1 MYWPRCIAVLLMSG
15 NCWAAGEYVIAGG
28 LEGDSA
34 DGLAAALFGD
44 LAVGE
49 ETWLSAGAAR
59 SSVELPIRDELE
71 TWYADVGLDHFFDP
85 AGLRLGLAYWGDNSV
100 LDSADARVS
109 VYFRGG
115 RGSLSF
121 DYEFRDFELELPDI
135 DFFRRRQV
143 NFDANGYGL
152 GARLDFSENVDV
164 RFKGMSY
171 DYSVNLRLDPNRDIV
186 NLISVTR
193 LSLINTLVDYRA
205 SISLGFDFALKRL
218 EFEAAQWEGAVAGS
232 RTNSYSL
239 RFLTP
244 ISNRND
250 IEFGLGYDDSENY
263 GQVTVF
269 SVFLYFYGGG

>member
-1 MYWPRCIAVLLMSG
+1 MPL
-15 NCWAAGEYVIAGG
+15 
-28 LEGDSA
+28 
-34 DGLAAALFGD
+34 
-44 LAVGE
+44 
-49 ETWLSAGAAR
+49 
-59 SSVELPIRDELE
+59 
-71 TWYADVGLDHFFDP
+71 
-85 AGLRLGLAYWGDNSV
+85 
-100 LDSADARVS
+100 
-109 VYFRGG
+109 
-115 RGSLSF
+115 
-121 DYEFRDFELELPDI
+121 
-135 DFFRRRQV
+135 
-143 NFDANGYGL
+143 
-152 GARLDFSENVDV
+152 
-164 RFKGMSY
+164 
-171 DYSVNLRLDPNRDIV
+171 

>member
-1 MYWPRCIAVLLMSG
+1 MYWCRYFVLLLLSG
-15 NCWAAGEYVIAGG
+15 NSWAAGEYVIAGG

-49 ETWLSAGAAR
+49 ETWLSAGVAR

-71 TWYADVGLDHFFDP
+71 TWYADAGLDHFFDP
-85 AGLRLGLAYWGDNSV
+85 AGVRLGLAYWGDNSV
-100 LDSADARVS
+100 LDSKDARAS
-109 VYFRGG
+109 VYFRGD

-121 DYEFRDFELELPDI
+121 DYEFRDFELELPDF

-143 NFDANGYGL
+143 NFDANGFGL
-152 GARLDFSENVDV
+152 GARLDLSDSVDV

-171 DYSVNLRLDPNRDIV
+171 DYSVNLRRDPNRDIV

-205 SISLGFDFALKRL
+205 SLSLGFDVGLKRL

-232 RTNSYSL
+232 RTNSYSV
-239 RFLTP
+239 RFLAP
-244 ISNRND
+244 IGKRHD

-263 GQVTVF
+263 GEVTVL
-269 SVFLYFYGGG
+269 SIFLYFYGGG